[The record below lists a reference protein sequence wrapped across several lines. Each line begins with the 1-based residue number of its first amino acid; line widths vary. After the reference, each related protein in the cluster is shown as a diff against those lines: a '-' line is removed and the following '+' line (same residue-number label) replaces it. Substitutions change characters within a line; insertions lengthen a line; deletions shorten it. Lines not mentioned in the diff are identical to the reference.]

1 MRMRE
6 ELGMLYEDGVCTPY
20 VHSRARIQVP
30 FCRADCLIQPTRFQ
44 CTKSATALCTL
55 AFRPNVAAA
64 FTPMAA
70 VVNDCEV
77 KDAIC
82 PPGRLRGDASAVV
95 RSTFSNNSKRCPTLR
110 DV

>member
-1 MRMRE
+1 MWMRE

-30 FCRADCLIQPTRFQ
+30 FCRVDCLIQPAMFQ
-44 CTKSATALCTL
+44 CTRSATALCTL
-55 AFRPNVAAA
+55 TLRPNAAAA

-70 VVNDCEV
+70 VVNGCEV

-82 PPGRLRGDASAVV
+82 PQASYEGMHSRL
-95 RSTFSNNSKRCPTLR
+95 
-110 DV
+110 